1 MGIGMG
7 GRCPL
12 ASGRARGS
20 AARGGP
26 GMSQPQRDRSR
37 VSSAPSSKPGTE
49 AAGGPRHFLAAAT
62 ATAAAPVPPHS
73 PPRPTHGHTPS
84 LFRTRS
90 SCGTA
95 ARSSITAPGP
105 RPPPTPKP
113 LQDGAPGRA
122 PPLPYREERLRA
134 ALAPLPVP
142 AQLRA
147 ALPPPQPLSL
157 SSHQSPRPLTCRARP
172 PPGPVPFHSRPLRT
186 IARPVAGWAWP
197 RAHPRPRLFPPIAG
211 RRQSSLA

>member
-1 MGIGMG
+1 
-7 GRCPL
+7 
-12 ASGRARGS
+12 
-20 AARGGP
+20 
-26 GMSQPQRDRSR
+26 MSQPQRDRSR

-62 ATAAAPVPPHS
+62 ATAAAPAPHPPRGRPTDTPRASSGRAAHAVPQLGAPSRLRIPGRLPPQNLSRMGPPAVPPPFRTGRSGSARRWPRSQCPPSSGQHS
-73 PPRPTHGHTPS
+73 PPQ
-84 LFRTRS
+84 
-90 SCGTA
+90 
-95 ARSSITAPGP
+95 
-105 RPPPTPKP
+105 PP
-113 LQDGAPGRA
+113 
-122 PPLPYREERLRA
+122 
-134 ALAPLPVP
+134 
-142 AQLRA
+142 
-147 ALPPPQPLSL
+147 SL

>member
-1 MGIGMG
+1 
-7 GRCPL
+7 
-12 ASGRARGS
+12 
-20 AARGGP
+20 
-26 GMSQPQRDRSR
+26 MSQPQRDRSR

-95 ARSSITAPGP
+95 ARSSITAPDP

-122 PPLPYREERLRA
+122 PLFRTGRSGSARRWPRSQCP
-134 ALAPLPVP
+134 PSSG
-142 AQLRA
+142 QHS
-147 ALPPPQPLSL
+147 PPQPPSL

>member
-1 MGIGMG
+1 
-7 GRCPL
+7 
-12 ASGRARGS
+12 
-20 AARGGP
+20 
-26 GMSQPQRDRSR
+26 MSQPQRDRSR

-62 ATAAAPVPPHS
+62 AAATAAAPAPRGRPTDTPRASSGRAAHAVPQLGAPSRLRVPGRLPPQNLSRMGPPAVPPS
-73 PPRPTHGHTPS
+73 SVQGGAAPRGAGPAPS
-84 LFRTRS
+84 
-90 SCGTA
+90 
-95 ARSSITAPGP
+95 ARPAPGS
-105 RPPPTPKP
+105 T
-113 LQDGAPGRA
+113 
-122 PPLPYREERLRA
+122 
-134 ALAPLPVP
+134 
-142 AQLRA
+142 
-147 ALPPPQPLSL
+147 PPPQPPSL